1 MFLSIESILI
11 LKAMKNILKIVIA
24 ALLMVFATSC
34 TKNNDTGISLS
45 IKGITTLPAIKRSAK
60 VEGFTFSEAL
70 LGIKEIE
77 IKKEDESL
85 DDGDMEFDFDG
96 SYVVD
101 LLAGTSTPALGF
113 SEFLPGTYNK
123 FESETAPVLDGGK
136 SLSIKGTYT
145 DLSGTVYNFE
155 FSTNAEIEFEF
166 ESDSGFVLTEGKVL
180 EMLVSVNL
188 PLLFDGVDFSKATA
202 NLNGIIVINESSN
215 ASVAAAIKN
224 NIDYVAKMEDENES
238 EDD

>member
-1 MFLSIESILI
+1 
-11 LKAMKNILKIVIA
+11 MKNFLKIVSV
-24 ALLMVFATSC
+24 ALLMVFAISC
-34 TKNNDTGISLS
+34 TKNNETGISLS
-45 IKGITTLPAIKRSAK
+45 IKGITTLPTIKKSAN

-77 IKKEDESL
+77 IKREDESF
-85 DDGDMEFDFDG
+85 DDGDMEFDFEG

-101 LLAGTSTPALGF
+101 LLAGTSAPDFGLL
-113 SEFLPGTYNK
+113 EFLPGTYNK

-145 DLSGTVYNFE
+145 DSGGTVYNFE

-166 ESDSGFVLTEGKVL
+166 ESDSGIVLTEGKIL

-188 PLLFDGVDFSKATA
+188 PLLFEGVDFSKATA
-202 NLNGIIVINESSN
+202 NLSGIIVINESSN
-215 ASVAAAIKN
+215 ATVAAMIKN
-224 NIDYVAKMEDENES
+224 NIDNVAEMEDENES